1 MCLVYCNQKKT
12 KGGRMFERVKLTEE
26 VEEVCMKELIELYKA
41 KVLINQQLY
50 RYMDEEEI
58 GRYEELIRLY
68 MVRMKKKLGR
78 GNENDN

>member
-26 VEEVCMKELIELYKA
+26 VEEVCMKELIELYKT
-41 KVLINQQLY
+41 KVLINHDLY

-78 GNENDN
+78 GNEDDN

>member
-1 MCLVYCNQKKT
+1 
-12 KGGRMFERVKLTEE
+12 MFERVKLTEE

>member
-1 MCLVYCNQKKT
+1 
-12 KGGRMFERVKLTEE
+12 MFERVKLTEE
-26 VEEVCMKELIELYKA
+26 VEEGCMKELIELYKT
-41 KVLINQQLY
+41 KVLINHDLY

-78 GNENDN
+78 GNEDDN

>member
-1 MCLVYCNQKKT
+1 
-12 KGGRMFERVKLTEE
+12 MFERVKLTEE
-26 VEEVCMKELIELYKA
+26 VEEVCMKELIELYKT
-41 KVLINQQLY
+41 KVLINHDLY

-78 GNENDN
+78 GNEDDN